1 MFTNCDADNLP
12 WIVCFVIVS
21 RQVGNA
27 LRLFCAEVVPHSGPH
42 PFQQI
47 PQRSVNYS
55 VCACFFFIQV
65 LRVTSVLQD
74 RAWVSS
80 FSESQLHT
88 SVHLKVE
95 MQTTIA
101 LKPSRGSES
110 CQQKVKVQVLCI
122 KPAYQSDRHLKFYQL
137 LHLFKAVVT
146 MKVDETIETPEV
158 KICELA

>member
-1 MFTNCDADNLP
+1 MDCLLCHRVKTGWQRPETVLCRSGPVFGPPPLPTNSA
-12 WIVCFVIVS
+12 
-21 RQVGNA
+21 A
-27 LRLFCAEVVPHSGPH
+27 LRQLLCL
-42 PFQQI
+42 
-47 PQRSVNYS
+47 
-55 VCACFFFIQV
+55 CMFFFIQV

-122 KPAYQSDRHLKFYQL
+122 KPAYQSDRHLKFYQF